1 MQALKLSDVFTGAPS
16 EPYQTVA
23 LACHTAGKDGHYLA
37 FVRIDEQTWA
47 AVNDNAVEVI
57 GHHQQLE
64 DRCAKIGLYPLAAFL
79 AAA

>member
-1 MQALKLSDVFTGAPS
+1 MFTGAPA

-47 AVNDNAVEVI
+47 GVNDSAVEVI
-57 GHHQQLE
+57 GHHQQLD
-64 DRCAKIGLYPLAAFL
+64 DRCAKFGLYPVAAFL